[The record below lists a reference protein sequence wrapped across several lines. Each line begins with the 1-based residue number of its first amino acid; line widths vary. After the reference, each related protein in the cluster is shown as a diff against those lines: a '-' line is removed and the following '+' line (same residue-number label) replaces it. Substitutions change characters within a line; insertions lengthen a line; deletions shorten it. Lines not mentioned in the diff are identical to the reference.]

1 MVLHI
6 GLHKTGTTYLQS
18 LWRVNRGALDE
29 QGVHYPGGGDEPR
42 QRMAAYDLLGRRPG
56 GTGDRR
62 VPGQWRA
69 LTDAVRRSDQ
79 PTVLLSEEALSVA
92 TAKQAAACVRAFPD
106 REIDVLVTVRDLGR
120 VLVSAWQEDIKNDRT
135 WTWQEFVDAVKDP
148 SARARNPAR
157 GFWRAQDLPAIL
169 SVWRGVVPP
178 ARIHLVTVPPRGSTP
193 DLLLRR
199 VAAVVGFDHH
209 ALTVDAPSTNVS
221 LGVAGTEVIR
231 RLNVVLEHRLN
242 QRQHSHLVNHTIVP
256 FLVAN
261 ASDPGYGIPPE
272 ELTWASREAERII
285 AFVIAG
291 GYQVIGDLDDLRP
304 QASAAERHP
313 DDVNEAE
320 LLEAT
325 ILALQGVSVPYVRK
339 WWRNR
344 KDDVAVVSPDSRMAR
359 LASSRRNLSYR
370 IRRSAADLADRNRLA
385 ARAMGA
391 YLRRQR
397 P

>member
-69 LTDAVRRSDQ
+69 LTQAVASSKQ

-92 TAKQAAACVRAFPD
+92 TAKQAAACVEAF
-106 REIDVLVTVRDLGR
+106 RGRQVDVLVTVRDLGR

-148 SARARNPAR
+148 AARSRNPAR

-169 SVWRGVVPP
+169 GVWQRVVPP
-178 ARIHLVTVPPRGSTP
+178 TRLHLVTVPPRGAAP
-193 DLLLRR
+193 DLLVRR
-199 VAAVVGFDHH
+199 VASVVGFDPG
-209 ALTVDAPSTNVS
+209 ALTVDAPSTNAS
-221 LGVAGTEVIR
+221 LGVAGTELVR
-231 RLNVVLEHRLN
+231 RLNNALEHRLN

-256 FLVAN
+256 FLVDHA
-261 ASDPGYGIPPE
+261 ADPGYGLPAG
-272 ELTWASREAERII
+272 ELAWVSDEAKRIVD
-285 AFVIAG
+285 FVAAG
-291 GYQVIGDLDDLRP
+291 GYQITGDLSDLEP
-304 QASAAERHP
+304 QAPTGARNP
-313 DDVNEAE
+313 DDVNDKE
-320 LLEAT
+320 LLNAAM
-325 ILALQGVSVPYVRK
+325 LALQGVSEPYVRK

-344 KDDVAVVSPDSRMAR
+344 KDDTAVVTLDSRTAR
-359 LASSRRNLSYR
+359 LASSGRNLSYR
-370 IRRSAADLADRNRLA
+370 FRRSAAELADRNRLA
-385 ARAMGA
+385 AHAMGA